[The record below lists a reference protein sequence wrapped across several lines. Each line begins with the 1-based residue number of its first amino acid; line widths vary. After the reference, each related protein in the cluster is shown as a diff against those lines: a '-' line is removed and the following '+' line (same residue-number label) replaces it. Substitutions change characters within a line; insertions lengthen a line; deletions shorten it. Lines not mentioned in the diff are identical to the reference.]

1 MNKNFLR
8 KCYVAVMASAVAIAG
23 ISTTSCND
31 TQSYA
36 ELLTDE
42 TKSVNYFL
50 ANQRVI
56 NEVPADS
63 IFEEGPEAPY
73 YRLDEDG
80 NIYMQVLKSGNL
92 KDKAKN
98 DQRIYFRF
106 MRYNLN
112 VYANTGV
119 MPSGEGNADNMNSAS
134 TYFNFENYT
143 LPNTSSYGSGIQM
156 PLYYLGIDCEVNIV
170 IKSQYGFSNEISY
183 VIPYLYNIRYLKS
196 MI

>member
-1 MNKNFLR
+1 MNKTLR
-8 KCYVAVMASAVAIAG
+8 KHYVAFMIAVAAVG

-42 TKSVNYFL
+42 AKSVNYFL

-56 NEVPADS
+56 NEIPADS
-63 IFEEGPEAPY
+63 IFEEGADAPY
-73 YRLDEDG
+73 YKMDDDG

-92 KDKAKN
+92 QDKAKN

-106 MRYNLN
+106 MRYNLST
-112 VYANTGV
+112 YASTGV
-119 MPSGEGNADNMNSAS
+119 MPSGEGNADNMSTAS

-143 LPNTSSYGSGIQM
+143 LPNTSGYGYGIQM
-156 PLYYLGIDCEVNIV
+156 PLYYLGIDCEVNLV
-170 IKSQYGFSNEISY
+170 IKSQYGFSSEISY

>member
-1 MNKNFLR
+1 MNKTLR
-8 KCYVAVMASAVAIAG
+8 KHYVAFMIAVAAVG

-42 TKSVNYFL
+42 SKSVNYFL

-56 NEVPADS
+56 NEIPADS
-63 IFEEGPEAPY
+63 IFEEGADAPY
-73 YRLDEDG
+73 YKMDDDG

-106 MRYNLN
+106 MRYNLST
-112 VYANTGV
+112 YSSTGV
-119 MPSGEGNADNMNSAS
+119 MPSG
-134 TYFNFENYT
+134 
-143 LPNTSSYGSGIQM
+143 
-156 PLYYLGIDCEVNIV
+156 
-170 IKSQYGFSNEISY
+170 
-183 VIPYLYNIRYLKS
+183 
-196 MI
+196 